1 MPGSLTVPDPSP
13 NLDPNPNPNPNP
25 NPDRDPN
32 PNPNLS
38 PGEARTRSGST
49 GSISGLPR
57 AKAQLNVKVGDQG
70 GHTHELM
77 LSVADQLRHGSD
89 LTI

>member
-1 MPGSLTVPDPSP
+1 MHPIQNKSIFIGIGFVFCS
-13 NLDPNPNPNPNP
+13 
-25 NPDRDPN
+25 
-32 PNPNLS
+32 LS
-38 PGEARTRSGST
+38 PSTSSRSGST

-77 LSVADQLRHGSD
+77 LSVADQLRHGTGRIIQPYPYPYS
-89 LTI
+89 